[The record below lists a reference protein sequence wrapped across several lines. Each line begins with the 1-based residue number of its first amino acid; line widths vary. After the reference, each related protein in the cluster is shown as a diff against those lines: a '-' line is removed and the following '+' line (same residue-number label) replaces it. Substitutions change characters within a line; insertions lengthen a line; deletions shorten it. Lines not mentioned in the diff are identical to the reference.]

1 MGQVGNVYLNFGLWG
16 IALIPAWYV
25 VREIGVT
32 GLDDR
37 IFRRGGHID
46 GSQSPGSD
54 DVDNVGKAALSDMV
68 VQDCRKHHTN
78 NEE

>member
-37 IFRRGGHID
+37 IFWRGGHTD

-54 DVDNVGKAALSDMV
+54 DVDNVGKGGV
-68 VQDCRKHHTN
+68 
-78 NEE
+78 E